1 MKNDRFLQNKLS
13 SKEFS
18 WGMRYL
24 LFQAVFLPG
33 LLGLLPVSDTELN
46 LTFYCINFCCVLWIL
61 RRFLLQSIPSGWQQI
76 LRVVCI
82 GIAFFLLY
90 QASQFCLTA
99 AFRLFGFSFTNKNDL
114 FVIQMAREHYLLLFI
129 GTVILVPVT
138 EEALHRGVV
147 FRGMYERSPMA
158 AWLVSTV
165 LFSLIHIMSYIG
177 TCDFPTLALSF
188 LQYIPAGLCLAGA
201 YRLSGSLLCPV
212 LIHMAVNATAM
223 LSLR

>member
-61 RRFLLQSIPSGWQQI
+61 RRFLLQSIPSGWQQM

-99 AFRLFGFSFTNKNDL
+99 VFRLFGFSFTNKNDL

-138 EEALHRGVV
+138 EEALHRGAV
-147 FRGMYERSPMA
+147 FRSEGCY
-158 AWLVSTV
+158 T
-165 LFSLIHIMSYIG
+165 G
-177 TCDFPTLALSF
+177 
-188 LQYIPAGLCLAGA
+188 GA
-201 YRLSGSLLCPV
+201 C
-212 LIHMAVNATAM
+212 
-223 LSLR
+223 